1 MVSHDRR
8 ADQGSQPC
16 LPRILTKYPGRFR
29 NRPDTQ
35 VDERREVAHAM
46 AEPDPMPSI
55 TLEAAIWRREGM
67 FVPAI
72 ACKLKSGDEYWYN
85 AIKMPLTPLKLAIKA
100 AQTAQLDLMKAA

>member
-1 MVSHDRR
+1 
-8 ADQGSQPC
+8 
-16 LPRILTKYPGRFR
+16 
-29 NRPDTQ
+29 
-35 VDERREVAHAM
+35 M
-46 AEPDPMPSI
+46 AEPDPIPSI

-100 AQTAQLDLMKAA
+100 AQTAQLDLMKAAAEFEPPRTELDAYLYVFKMGYRAGMGVLLSE